1 MHTECIA
8 QRSKNQN
15 LTGKLVIQQL
25 ILPSDLKWQSARPD
39 IVILLFIVIWNI
51 SEEKK
56 LVIKLGLGKAV
67 CTKPEGR
74 YQVRSVETHT

>member
-1 MHTECIA
+1 MRTECMA

-39 IVILLFIVIWNI
+39 LFIVIVIVIWNI
-51 SEEKK
+51 SDFRREET
-56 LVIKLGLGKAV
+56 
-67 CTKPEGR
+67 C
-74 YQVRSVETHT
+74 YQARQCVPSLRVTTRSVETHI

>member
-1 MHTECIA
+1 MCTECMA

-39 IVILLFIVIWNI
+39 LFIVIVIVIVIWNI
-51 SEEKK
+51 SDFRREET
-56 LVIKLGLGKAV
+56 
-67 CTKPEGR
+67 C
-74 YQVRSVETHT
+74 YQARQCVPSLRVASRSVETHI

>member
-1 MHTECIA
+1 MCTECMA

-39 IVILLFIVIWNI
+39 LFIVIVIVIWNI
-51 SEEKK
+51 SSKEKK
-56 LVIKLGLGKAV
+56 LVIKQGSV
-67 CTKPEGR
+67 
-74 YQVRSVETHT
+74 YQA